1 MKLSVIFILIS
12 LQFLATC
19 LSRSVPMKTF
29 SKGIK
34 NFKKFKKLKDILKI
48 ASHGSLPTS
57 VIGDIAMADHGEVW
71 SFNYFDNKFDMIASN
86 LKLLDCEVKAIS
98 GFVEA
103 LEQTTNNHRTTQI
116 IVGCVSFTFISALV
130 AISGYL
136 CRKTTVSQ
144 YQRRMN
150 NMLRVVRNMR
160 DEYQSKH
167 NFQKA
172 RDDLNNLGQNDVEV
186 EQGNNA
192 LREMLLSRTH

>member
-1 MKLSVIFILIS
+1 MQFI
-12 LQFLATC
+12 ATC
-19 LSRSVPMKTF
+19 ITRVIPMKTF

-34 NFKKFKKLKDILKI
+34 NFKKFKKMKDILKI
-48 ASHGSLPTS
+48 ATHGALPTS
-57 VIGDIAMADHGEVW
+57 VIGDIALADHGDVW
-71 SFNYFDNKFDMIASN
+71 NFKYFDNKFDAIASN
-86 LKLLDCEVKAIS
+86 LKLLDSEIKAII

-103 LEQTTNNHRTTQI
+103 LEQATNNRKTTQI
-116 IVGCVSFTFISALV
+116 VIGSISFVFIFALIG
-130 AISGYL
+130 ISGYL

-160 DEYQSKH
+160 DEYQRKH

-172 RDDLNNLGQNDVEV
+172 RDDLNNLGQKDAEV

-192 LREMLLSRTH
+192 LREMLSSRSH

>member
-1 MKLSVIFILIS
+1 
-12 LQFLATC
+12 
-19 LSRSVPMKTF
+19 MKTF

-34 NFKKFKKLKDILKI
+34 TYKKFKKLKDILKI

-57 VIGDIAMADHGEVW
+57 VIGDIAKVGHGEVW
-71 SFNYFDNKFDMIASN
+71 NFEYFDSKFDMIASN
-86 LKLLDCEVKAIS
+86 LKLLDSEVKAIS

-103 LEQTTNNHRTTQI
+103 LDQTTNNHRTTQI
-116 IVGCVSFTFISALV
+116 IIGCISFTFISALV

-160 DEYQSKH
+160 DEYQSKR

-172 RDDLNNLGQNDVEV
+172 RDDLNNLGQKDAEV

-192 LREMLLSRTH
+192 LREMLSSRTH

>member
-1 MKLSVIFILIS
+1 
-12 LQFLATC
+12 
-19 LSRSVPMKTF
+19 
-29 SKGIK
+29 
-34 NFKKFKKLKDILKI
+34 
-48 ASHGSLPTS
+48 
-57 VIGDIAMADHGEVW
+57 
-71 SFNYFDNKFDMIASN
+71 MIASN
-86 LKLLDCEVKAIS
+86 LKLLDSEVKAIS

-160 DEYQSKH
+160 DEYQSKR

-172 RDDLNNLGQNDVEV
+172 RDDLNNLGQNDAEV

-192 LREMLLSRTH
+192 LREMLSSRTH

>member
-1 MKLSVIFILIS
+1 
-12 LQFLATC
+12 
-19 LSRSVPMKTF
+19 MKTL

-34 NFKKFKKLKDILKI
+34 HFKKFKRMKDLLKI
-48 ASHGSLPTS
+48 ASHGALPTS
-57 VIGDIAMADHGEVW
+57 VIGDIAMPDHGNVW

-86 LKLLDCEVKAIS
+86 LKLLDSEVKAIS

-116 IVGCVSFTFISALV
+116 IVGSISFVFISALV
-130 AISGYL
+130 GVSGYL

-172 RDDLNNLGQNDVEV
+172 REDLNNLGKNDAEV

-192 LREMLLSRTH
+192 LREMLSSRNH

>member
-1 MKLSVIFILIS
+1 
-12 LQFLATC
+12 
-19 LSRSVPMKTF
+19 
-29 SKGIK
+29 
-34 NFKKFKKLKDILKI
+34 
-48 ASHGSLPTS
+48 
-57 VIGDIAMADHGEVW
+57 MADHGEVW

-86 LKLLDCEVKAIS
+86 LKLLDSEVKAIS

-103 LEQTTNNHRTTQI
+103 LEQTTNNHKTTQI

-192 LREMLLSRTH
+192 LREMLSSRTH

>member
-1 MKLSVIFILIS
+1 
-12 LQFLATC
+12 
-19 LSRSVPMKTF
+19 MKTY
-29 SKGIK
+29 SKGMK
-34 NFKKFKKLKDILKI
+34 SFKKFKRMKDILKI
-48 ASHGSLPTS
+48 ASHGALPTS
-57 VIGDIAMADHGEVW
+57 VIGDIAMPDHGNVW
-71 SFNYFDNKFDMIASN
+71 NFHYFDNKFDMIASN
-86 LKLLDCEVKAIS
+86 LKLLDSEVKVIS

-103 LEQTTNNHRTTQI
+103 LEQTSNNHKTTQI
-116 IVGCVSFTFISALV
+116 IVGSISFVIIFALV
-130 AISGYL
+130 GVSGYL

-172 RDDLNNLGQNDVEV
+172 RDDLNNLGQNDAEV

-192 LREMLLSRTH
+192 LREMLSSRNN